1 MPISTSS
8 PGKTYV
14 VLSGGIGGA
23 KLALGLDRALPPGV
37 LTTIVNTGDDF
48 THLGLAISPDLDTV
62 MYTLAGVVN
71 QETGWGRSDE
81 TWHFMEAL
89 GQLGGDTW
97 FRLGDRDLAT
107 HVERARALASGESL
121 TAVTQRLCARLGV
134 RSRVLPMSDAPVRT
148 EVVTPDGVLPF
159 QEYFVRRRAAP
170 VVTGVR
176 YAGADEASP
185 TDEVM
190 AALSDPR
197 LAAIFIAPSN
207 PWLSIGPLLAMPVL
221 RRSLAAVRAP
231 VVAVSP
237 IVGGQAIKGP
247 TAKIMRELGL
257 PVTSQA
263 VAGHYRD
270 LLDGLILDTGDGD
283 EAQRVEQQGLRTAT
297 TATVMRTLEDRV
309 SLARFALRFAAT
321 IGLA

>member
-8 PGKTYV
+8 PGATYV
-14 VLSGGIGGA
+14 VLCGGIGGA
-23 KLALGLDRALPPGV
+23 KLALGLDRALPPDT
-37 LTTIVNTGDDF
+37 LTVIVNTGDDF
-48 THLGLAISPDLDTV
+48 THLGFAISPDLDTV

-71 QETGWGRSDE
+71 QESGWGRCDE

-89 GQLGGDTW
+89 EQFGGETW

-107 HVERARALASGESL
+107 HVERTRALARGESL

-148 EVVTPDGVLPF
+148 EVVTGDGVLPF
-159 QEYFVRRRAAP
+159 QKYFVQRRAEPA
-170 VVTGVR
+170 VSGVR
-176 YAGADEASP
+176 YAGAADASP
-185 TDEVM
+185 TPAVT

-197 LAAIFIAPSN
+197 LAAIFVAPSN
-207 PWLSIGPLLAMPVL
+207 PWLSIAPMLAMPAL
-221 RRSLAAVRAP
+221 RRSLAEVRAP

-247 TAKIMRELGL
+247 TAKLMRELGL

-263 VAGHYRD
+263 IAGHYRD
-270 LLDGLILDTGDGD
+270 LLDGLILDTADRD
-283 EAQRVEQQGLRTAT
+283 EAQRVEQQGLTTAT
-297 TATVMRTLEDRV
+297 TATVMRTLEDRI

-321 IGLA
+321 LRPA